1 MCEKLKALYIES
13 YINYQKASSKEVG
26 MMYGIFLG
34 VRKCCNILYSQK
46 TVADLQILANEFAN
60 KGCDEMDYNAVA
72 QIVSTLGFP
81 IVMCGVLVWLNV
93 KQMNAHRESEENFT
107 QALSDNTKAY
117 IELKEAITNLKLKEE
132 N

>member
-1 MCEKLKALYIES
+1 M
-13 YINYQKASSKEVG
+13 V
-26 MMYGIFLG
+26 
-34 VRKCCNILYSQK
+34 
-46 TVADLQILANEFAN
+46 
-60 KGCDEMDYNAVA
+60 DYTAMT

-117 IELKEAITNLKLKEE
+117 IELKDVITNLKLKEE

>member
-1 MCEKLKALYIES
+1 
-13 YINYQKASSKEVG
+13 
-26 MMYGIFLG
+26 
-34 VRKCCNILYSQK
+34 
-46 TVADLQILANEFAN
+46 
-60 KGCDEMDYNAVA
+60 MDYNAVA

-107 QALSDNTKAY
+107 NALADNTKAY
-117 IELKEAITNLKLKEE
+117 IELKDAISNLKVKGE

>member
-1 MCEKLKALYIES
+1 MVDYT
-13 YINYQKASSKEVG
+13 
-26 MMYGIFLG
+26 GITQ
-34 VRKCCNILYSQK
+34 V
-46 TVADLQILANEFAN
+46 
-60 KGCDEMDYNAVA
+60 
-72 QIVSTLGFP
+72 VSTLGFP

-93 KQMNAHRESEENFT
+93 KQMNTHRESEENFT

>member
-1 MCEKLKALYIES
+1 
-13 YINYQKASSKEVG
+13 
-26 MMYGIFLG
+26 
-34 VRKCCNILYSQK
+34 
-46 TVADLQILANEFAN
+46 
-60 KGCDEMDYNAVA
+60 MDYNAVA

-93 KQMNAHRESEENFT
+93 KQMNAHGESEEHFT

-117 IELKEAITNLKLKEE
+117 IELKEAITNLKLKGE

>member
-1 MCEKLKALYIES
+1 M
-13 YINYQKASSKEVG
+13 V
-26 MMYGIFLG
+26 
-34 VRKCCNILYSQK
+34 
-46 TVADLQILANEFAN
+46 
-60 KGCDEMDYNAVA
+60 DYTAMTQV
-72 QIVSTLGFP
+72 VSTLGFP

-117 IELKEAITNLKLKEE
+117 IDLKEAITNLKLKEE

>member
-1 MCEKLKALYIES
+1 MVDYT
-13 YINYQKASSKEVG
+13 
-26 MMYGIFLG
+26 GITQ
-34 VRKCCNILYSQK
+34 V
-46 TVADLQILANEFAN
+46 
-60 KGCDEMDYNAVA
+60 
-72 QIVSTLGFP
+72 VSTLGFP

>member
-1 MCEKLKALYIES
+1 
-13 YINYQKASSKEVG
+13 
-26 MMYGIFLG
+26 
-34 VRKCCNILYSQK
+34 
-46 TVADLQILANEFAN
+46 
-60 KGCDEMDYNAVA
+60 MDYNAVA

-107 QALSDNTKAY
+107 QALSYNTKAY
-117 IELKEAITNLKLKEE
+117 IELKEAITNLKLKGE

>member
-1 MCEKLKALYIES
+1 M
-13 YINYQKASSKEVG
+13 V
-26 MMYGIFLG
+26 
-34 VRKCCNILYSQK
+34 
-46 TVADLQILANEFAN
+46 
-60 KGCDEMDYNAVA
+60 DYTAMTQV
-72 QIVSTLGFP
+72 VSTLGFP
-81 IVMCGVLVWLNV
+81 IVMCGVLVWLNI

>member
-1 MCEKLKALYIES
+1 
-13 YINYQKASSKEVG
+13 
-26 MMYGIFLG
+26 
-34 VRKCCNILYSQK
+34 
-46 TVADLQILANEFAN
+46 
-60 KGCDEMDYNAVA
+60 MDYNAVA

-93 KQMNAHRESEENFT
+93 KQMNAHTESEENFA

-132 N
+132 Y